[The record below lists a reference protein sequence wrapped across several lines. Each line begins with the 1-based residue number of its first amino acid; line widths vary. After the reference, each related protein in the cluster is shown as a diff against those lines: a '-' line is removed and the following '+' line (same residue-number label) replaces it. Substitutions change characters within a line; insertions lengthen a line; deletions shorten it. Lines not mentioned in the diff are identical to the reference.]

1 MAVRRAKSFYRSNKR
16 LDLIQPPVSNRPPE
30 VWARFRLNDSAPQMT
45 TWNLNEKMASILL
58 PVQTR
63 CLQKLSL
70 SRFRPSILN
79 SQTEQIHKCS
89 F

>member
-1 MAVRRAKSFYRSNKR
+1 MAVHRAKSFYRNNKR
-16 LDLIQPPVSNRPPE
+16 QDRIQPPVSNRPPE

-58 PVQTR
+58 PVQTHH
-63 CLQKLSL
+63 CLQQL
-70 SRFRPSILN
+70 SRFRRPSILY